1 MSNNLYEGIKIFIVC
16 VCVLALNTRV
26 TLQLRSRLH
35 LPASSQPAVG
45 SWQSPYGL
53 IVCESSQGVQPRL
66 LLGLS
71 PAARSGS
78 SPRWAKNVLPTC
90 WLGPGG
96 GRAPCNSGE
105 RLCSH
110 VPPSASSGCWSMY
123 GRPGARWQSLTDFT
137 QKFTLPHSSG
147 LWLTNFQCTTAD
159 LIGKAK

>member
-26 TLQLRSRLH
+26 TLQLRSHLH

-78 SPRWAKNVLPTC
+78 SPW
-90 WLGPGG
+90 
-96 GRAPCNSGE
+96 
-105 RLCSH
+105 
-110 VPPSASSGCWSMY
+110 
-123 GRPGARWQSLTDFT
+123 
-137 QKFTLPHSSG
+137 
-147 LWLTNFQCTTAD
+147 
-159 LIGKAK
+159 